1 MVHRLVLAHAIVRV
15 SPPDADWLLKRQFAG
30 TMCCTLRRGG
40 TLVGV
45 CFARRVGAGAC
56 DAGMFIEPEAR
67 GGLAAIRFA
76 EFVEQV
82 MQGRGAAWMLW
93 ECEPQSEVLA
103 QRRGLLRFSAR
114 YLKLLE
120 ASVGERAVSGLGDAL
135 TGGMRSLTGIAGDAL
150 GSIFNSDPP
159 DTSGMNEQARRSA
172 ELADRSFEWF
182 TQEYER
188 TRGQR
193 DASTALS
200 DQVAHAQLDNLNLN
214 SDLSRDLADYQRTT
228 FRPVEQ
234 RLASEAM
241 SFDTPERREQ
251 AAGQAAADVNAAA
264 GANRTATMRAV
275 MRRGGSVS
283 GARMASMADQ
293 NDIGMA
299 RASASAQNTAR
310 SNIQTQGWAR
320 MSDVAN
326 LGRNIASN
334 QATSANVATQAGSGA
349 VQAAQAG
356 TRDQRQRRIH
366 DGGGLQFRAA
376 GHPAGRQPV
385 WRHRQCAERC
395 AGPAG
400 PEHGWHR
407 ADRGHGGDVLLM
419 KALHFSGGID
429 SLALLWLMRAQWPE
443 LHVFWLKLRRGVPA
457 DRRVHVAHSPPGAA
471 LP

>member
-1 MVHRLVLAHAIVRV
+1 M
-15 SPPDADWLLKRQFAG
+15 
-30 TMCCTLRRGG
+30 
-40 TLVGV
+40 
-45 CFARRVGAGAC
+45 
-56 DAGMFIEPEAR
+56 
-67 GGLAAIRFA
+67 
-76 EFVEQV
+76 
-82 MQGRGAAWMLW
+82 
-93 ECEPQSEVLA
+93 
-103 QRRGLLRFSAR
+103 
-114 YLKLLE
+114 
-120 ASVGERAVSGLGDAL
+120 SGLGDAL

-264 GANRTATMRAV
+264 GAKRTATMRAV

-356 TRDQRQRRIH
+356 TAINAS
-366 DGGGLQFRAA
+366 GASMMGAGFSSALQGTQQA
-376 GHPAGRQPV
+376 GS
-385 WRHRQCAERC
+385 
-395 AGPAG
+395 
-400 PEHGWHR
+400 
-407 ADRGHGGDVLLM
+407 LY
-419 KALHFSGGID
+419 GGIANVQ
-429 SLALLWLMRAQWPE
+429 SGAQAQQ
-443 LHVFWLKLRRGVPA
+443 GQNMA
-457 DRRVHVAHSPPGAA
+457 GIGQIAA
-471 LP
+471 MAAMYF